1 MGFNK
6 RYFSMEMLANYH
18 KNDRST
24 GIQRAIGKTDGFIF
38 MDNGS
43 KQVLDLWHEGKEEEA
58 RNILDEYVLRITT
71 EVSINS

>member
-1 MGFNK
+1 MYLETSEENTNK
-6 RYFSMEMLANYH
+6 LQTPTTLF
-18 KNDRST
+18 RS
-24 GIQRAIGKTDGFIF
+24 GKTDGFIF